1 MATLTI
7 RKIDDELKEKLRVR
21 AARHGRS
28 MEAEVRDILEREV
41 LQSPLVEKGFGT
53 RLHEHFREAGLVGLE
68 LELPSRTEPARFVD
82 FDE

>member
-7 RKIDDELKEKLRVR
+7 RNLDDETKEKLRVQ

-28 MEAEVRDILEREV
+28 MEAEVREIIAEAVDKPV
-41 LQSPLVEKGFGT
+41 AQSGKDLAT
-53 RLHEHFREAGLVGLE
+53 ITHEMFAGLGWDGST
-68 LELPSRTEPARFVD
+68 LPSRNEPARYVD

>member
-28 MEAEVRDILEREV
+28 MEAEVRDILAREV
-41 LQSPLVEKGFGT
+41 LGPTPVAQRGLGAVM
-53 RLHEHFREAGLVGLE
+53 HEMFAGLGWDGST
-68 LELPSRTEPARFVD
+68 LPSRDEPARFVD